1 MKRLLRSRDSPEL
14 RCWLAMLACAS
25 AAPLSVLLLL
35 AMGRTTV
42 LPISPGVSV
51 MNEYG
56 CCSQGLAFTRTGAQD
71 LVSWFRESRT
81 GFVDVLIEESG
92 DRNPGRGRSALVTP
106 VIQHV
111 GSRSFKDADTRQPL
125 IKGLSTAERIW
136 SFDFERRLS
145 DWRAERLRFKGTRV
159 ARGLED
165 RLWSSSHA
173 LVKSRTPDMSVSCC
187 HLYERLAC
195 VIPSLGT

>member
-25 AAPLSVLLLL
+25 AAPLPVLLLL

-42 LPISPGVSV
+42 L
-51 MNEYG
+51 

-111 GSRSFKDADTRQPL
+111 GSRSFKDAGTRQPL